1 MAPAC
6 LTAAPVV
13 ETPPKPYGNFVAF
26 SDSRDLDDARAN
38 VVFSEISAQQD
49 HTTVND
55 IEAPTWLEDVH
66 SRTSLGDAAV
76 LVGLEHGAC
85 FAVAPTDTVLAA
97 WDDIS
102 RDESNALLPP
112 VCVRGSSKLL
122 EALLRATGVD
132 DVSDVSRLALTHD
145 EQQHVELVVERRVP
159 LLGWI
164 VLVLATFAQASSGL
178 VGELVEQGDD
188 SKGRRI
194 RIIRHQLALI
204 FWRPFAA
211 TLLAIPLGILRRL
224 RKAYRNRLR
233 AKRLLPEKKKIR
245 INYLLSKE
253 KLFILLTIALVGFW
267 ASNALYQIAFLFAS
281 NASDVVLLSN
291 ATPLVIVIMKAAGC
305 GNGSG
310 PLLSTELIGT
320 VLGSFGALL
329 CAKFSPPDALK
340 HPVDPNEPRWMH
352 ASQCVAIVATILCVV
367 AKAGA
372 NVAAKDGIRQ
382 FSPLDLHVMTQVAG
396 ALISFILI
404 LFFAIGNHASY
415 ITGEYGAFGLFA
427 PTANR
432 LPAYIYSALVVD
444 TLGTLGYLL
453 ALKFVDP
460 LLVAV
465 AALFQPAC
473 ALLETALIAGGTF
486 PGPFYA
492 LGLCLLV
499 FGGALIAKAEAHSA
513 QFLTADD
520 ALTLRPDDEDVKD
533 PASLSQTYSK
543 KKPSA
548 YTRLLTDDEQH
559 HQAFLYAPV

>member
-1 MAPAC
+1 
-6 LTAAPVV
+6 
-13 ETPPKPYGNFVAF
+13 
-26 SDSRDLDDARAN
+26 
-38 VVFSEISAQQD
+38 
-49 HTTVND
+49 
-55 IEAPTWLEDVH
+55 
-66 SRTSLGDAAV
+66 
-76 LVGLEHGAC
+76 
-85 FAVAPTDTVLAA
+85 
-97 WDDIS
+97 
-102 RDESNALLPP
+102 
-112 VCVRGSSKLL
+112 
-122 EALLRATGVD
+122 
-132 DVSDVSRLALTHD
+132 
-145 EQQHVELVVERRVP
+145 
-159 LLGWI
+159 
-164 VLVLATFAQASSGL
+164 
-178 VGELVEQGDD
+178 
-188 SKGRRI
+188 
-194 RIIRHQLALI
+194 
-204 FWRPFAA
+204 
-211 TLLAIPLGILRRL
+211 
-224 RKAYRNRLR
+224 
-233 AKRLLPEKKKIR
+233 
-245 INYLLSKE
+245 
-253 KLFILLTIALVGFW
+253 
-267 ASNALYQIAFLFAS
+267 
-281 NASDVVLLSN
+281 
-291 ATPLVIVIMKAAGC
+291 MKAAGC